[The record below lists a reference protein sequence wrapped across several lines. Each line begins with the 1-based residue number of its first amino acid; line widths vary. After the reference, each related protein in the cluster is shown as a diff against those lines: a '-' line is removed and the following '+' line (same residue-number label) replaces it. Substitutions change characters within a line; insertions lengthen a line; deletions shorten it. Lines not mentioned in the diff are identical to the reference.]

1 MDKKRLKNDIEQG
14 QKLLAAISQASRIIG
29 DLSLN
34 SLAGAEVMRLHK
46 RAEAIRWSLL
56 VYCND
61 VTAMLK
67 EWRGE
72 LRKRTKVVRNKIV
85 QKL

>member
-1 MDKKRLKNDIEQG
+1 MDIKRLKNDIEQG

-29 DLSLN
+29 ELSLN
-34 SLAGAEVMRLHK
+34 SLADDEVIK
-46 RAEAIRWSLL
+46 RAEAIHWSLL
-56 VYCND
+56 MYCND

-72 LRKRTKVVRNKIV
+72 LKESAAKH
-85 QKL
+85 